1 MQNHPG
7 WSGEPN
13 EKLMSAVSARLE
25 KHPRIHQKR
34 IRVEVRGQV
43 AILTGTAEDRYE
55 RRRAEE
61 IAGDVEGVAMVM
73 NRVVIQ
79 REG

>member
-1 MQNHPG
+1 
-7 WSGEPN
+7 
-13 EKLMSAVSARLE
+13 MSAVCARLE
-25 KHPRIHQKR
+25 KHPRIHQRR
-34 IRVEVRGQV
+34 IQVVVRGQV

-79 REG
+79 RQR